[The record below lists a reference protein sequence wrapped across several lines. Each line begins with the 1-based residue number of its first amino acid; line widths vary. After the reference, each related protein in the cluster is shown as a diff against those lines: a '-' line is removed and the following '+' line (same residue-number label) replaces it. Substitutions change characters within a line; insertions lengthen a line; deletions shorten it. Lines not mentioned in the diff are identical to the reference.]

1 MGLDAG
7 KLNRR
12 ITIERRVAGEDAAGQ
27 PIEGWEPVAT
37 VWADIRTPRGLGAV
51 RDMQGDIAAS
61 IARYSI
67 GIRYL
72 EGLDSGMRIRT
83 QGQVFD
89 VKQVRMDYAERI
101 WTDLVCEVAEGG

>member
-37 VWADIRTPRGLGAV
+37 VWADIRTPTGLGAV

-61 IARYSI
+61 LTRYSI
-67 GIRYL
+67 RIRFR
-72 EGLDSGMRIRT
+72 EGLDTGMRVVT